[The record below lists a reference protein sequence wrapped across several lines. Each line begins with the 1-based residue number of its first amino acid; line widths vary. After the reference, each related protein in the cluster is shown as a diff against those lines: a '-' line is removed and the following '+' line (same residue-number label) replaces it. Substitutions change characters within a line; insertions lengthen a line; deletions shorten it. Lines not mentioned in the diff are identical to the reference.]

1 MSKSTILVC
10 GPSPDAV
17 GGGPTHM
24 RNLWASPLVREFRLE
39 RFTTGSRGRESPAR
53 DEPLVATIVRLVAS
67 PFVLAWRILRLGPAI
82 VHLNT
87 SLDTRGFWREVTHLA
102 VAKTLGRRVVYQIHG
117 GSLQRLTRTRGMRAV
132 VRAVLRIP
140 DAVVV
145 LARVE
150 QREFERFGVVRRL
163 AVIPNAVDVRQF
175 SGAVERVHSGQA
187 RRLGYLGR
195 LVEGK
200 GLFAAIEAV
209 DALRREPAFAALEF
223 RLAGSGEACRA
234 LEAEVSRRGL
244 EGVVRL
250 VGPLSGEARDDFLRE
265 TDVMLLPSR
274 SEGLPYSVLESLAA
288 GTPVVASRVGGIPD
302 VVVDGEHGR
311 LIPPDDAGAIADALR
326 DLAASSERLRTMSRA
341 CVRHADADLGLD
353 RLAERFGALYRE
365 LGAG

>member
-67 PFVLAWRILRLGPAI
+67 PFVLAWRILRLGPAL

-145 LARVE
+145 LARV
-150 QREFERFGVVRRL
+150 
-163 AVIPNAVDVRQF
+163 
-175 SGAVERVHSGQA
+175 
-187 RRLGYLGR
+187 
-195 LVEGK
+195 
-200 GLFAAIEAV
+200 
-209 DALRREPAFAALEF
+209 
-223 RLAGSGEACRA
+223 
-234 LEAEVSRRGL
+234 
-244 EGVVRL
+244 
-250 VGPLSGEARDDFLRE
+250 
-265 TDVMLLPSR
+265 
-274 SEGLPYSVLESLAA
+274 
-288 GTPVVASRVGGIPD
+288 
-302 VVVDGEHGR
+302 
-311 LIPPDDAGAIADALR
+311 
-326 DLAASSERLRTMSRA
+326 
-341 CVRHADADLGLD
+341 
-353 RLAERFGALYRE
+353 
-365 LGAG
+365 